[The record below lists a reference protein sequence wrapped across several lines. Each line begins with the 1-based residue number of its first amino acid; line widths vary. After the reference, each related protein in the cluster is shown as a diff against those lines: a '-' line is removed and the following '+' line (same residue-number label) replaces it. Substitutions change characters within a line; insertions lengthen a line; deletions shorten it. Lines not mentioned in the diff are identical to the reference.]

1 MNTNLQDEKEKGMSR
16 QEAIAIVTQ
25 VQNRKENW
33 NRDIVSFC
41 GFMDTPEEILAHAR
55 RNGWEG

>member
-1 MNTNLQDEKEKGMSR
+1 MSR